1 MRIAIGGAA
10 SAAVLGAALAF
21 TPLTTYDSPM
31 PVAVCEHGR
40 CERLAAALMPDTSV
54 TAPQDG
60 PHQAGV
66 SAFDAASQVTA
77 PMGEVMIP
85 AIPMPAAERSAV
97 AQEPAAAPR
106 TYYPRQ
112 GSSASSGA
120 SSPSAGG
127 SSASSSGAAPASGS
141 GSSAASGSGSGASAT
156 SGSGSGGGAAAGSG
170 SGGDAAS
177 GSGAAAP
184 AADSTS
190 GGISDIGALAA
201 GGGSGSSSGTSTG
214 NPVEDAA
221 TAAGTSM
228 GSSLGAAV
236 APALAA
242 TAGVQTAQTGVNVL
256 FSAVNG
262 VIGVAQGVVG
272 IGASGA
278 ATVITLNVA
287 YEQAQK
293 SGFLGAIQGAINN
306 SPLGWIGHPITG
318 PTSTAS
324 GGTAQA
330 ATASPLAGMVLGV
343 TAAPLVAGA
352 ALGTV
357 AAGLPRVEGPK
368 LPQIQGPQLPQVTA
382 NNLHAP
388 TVYAPTIHPPT
399 LNGPTIHGPR
409 LCTPTIWFI
418 GSTCL
423 PN

>member
-10 SAAVLGAALAF
+10 AAAVLGAALAF

-40 CERLAAALMPDTSV
+40 CERLAAVLMPDTSV
-54 TAPQDG
+54 ATPQDG

-77 PMGEVMIP
+77 PMSEVMIP
-85 AIPMPAAERSAV
+85 AVPMPAAERAAA

-106 TYYPRQ
+106 TYYPSQ
-112 GSSASSGA
+112 GSSASSGTN
-120 SSPSAGG
+120 SSSSGG
-127 SSASSSGAAPASGS
+127 SSASSNGAPPAAGS
-141 GSSAASGSGSGASAT
+141 GGGAASGSGSGSGGNAT
-156 SGSGSGGGAAAGSG
+156 SGSGE
-170 SGGDAAS
+170 
-177 GSGAAAP
+177 AAP
-184 AADSTS
+184 AANSTA
-190 GGISDIGALAA
+190 GGIPDIGALAA
-201 GGGSGSSSGTSTG
+201 GGGSGSSSGSSTG

-262 VIGVAQGVVG
+262 VIGVGQGIIG
-272 IGASGA
+272 IGTGA
-278 ATVITLNVA
+278 AAAAITLNVA
-287 YEQAQK
+287 YDQAK
-293 SGFLGAIQGAINN
+293 SSGFLEAAQGAINN

-318 PTSTAS
+318 PNRTAS
-324 GGTAQA
+324 SGIAQA
-330 ATASPLAGMVLGV
+330 ATSSPLAGMVLGV
-343 TAAPLVAGA
+343 TSVPVVASA

-357 AAGLPRVEGPK
+357 VAGLPRVQGPK
-368 LPQIQGPQLPQVTA
+368 LPQVQGPQLPQVAT

-399 LNGPTIHGPR
+399 VNGPTIHGPR

-418 GSTCL
+418 GSACL